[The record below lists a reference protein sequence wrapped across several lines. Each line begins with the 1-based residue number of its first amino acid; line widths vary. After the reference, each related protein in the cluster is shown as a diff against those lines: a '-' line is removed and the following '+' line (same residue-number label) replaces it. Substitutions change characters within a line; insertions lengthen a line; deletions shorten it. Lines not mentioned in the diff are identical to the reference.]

1 MPMEYGIAVY
11 LRNLSTRLENIAR
24 SCPDERTH
32 EAIVA
37 ICLDLTD
44 KAHVIET
51 TFVISKGKRG
61 KPAMILGEAPD
72 ATPTHSNV
80 IMYGNGSPDARP
92 VDR

>member
-1 MPMEYGIAVY
+1 MEYGIAVY
-11 LRNLSTRLENIAR
+11 LRNLSTRLDKIAG

-51 TFVISKGKRG
+51 TFVIPKGHRG
-61 KPAMILGEAPD
+61 QPAVTMAETPD
-72 ATPTHSNV
+72 AMPTRSSG
-80 IMYGNGSPDARP
+80 IASGNGSPN
-92 VDR
+92 DRLS